1 MANLISTITE
11 TISLNGKERGSVNT
25 LSIGSVTEVFHRIV
39 TVPATKDATV
49 ALFATTTADDTGG
62 DPSLDGGNV
71 KYIRVTNLSATSS
84 DIVNLSLQ
92 IDAGED
98 DSAADE
104 SATIALGGGESFIM
118 NGADDYI
125 AVQDTNEDI
134 ETTLHDLESLLID
147 GHGSNNVTVEVFIAC

>member
-1 MANLISTITE
+1 MATLTSTITE
-11 TISLNGKERGSVNT
+11 SISLNGADRGSTNT
-25 LSIGSVTEVFHRIV
+25 LTVASVTQVFHRIV
-39 TVPATKDATV
+39 TVPATKDVTV
-49 ALFATTTADDTGG
+49 ALFASTTADDTGG
-62 DPSLDGGNV
+62 DPSIDVNDV
-71 KYIRVTNLSATSS
+71 KYIRVTNLSGTAS

-98 DSAADE
+98 STDADE

-125 AVQDTNEDI
+125 AVQDTNANI

-147 GHGSNNVTVEVFIAC
+147 GHGSSNVSVEVFIAS